1 MARLAALISLIV
13 MLAGCGGGSSS
24 ADPAPRP
31 AAVTVSG
38 QVTFDFVPVV
48 PARGLDLRRDGRASC
63 ARPSPSSCCKTAP
76 SPPARRRTQRA
87 TIRSAT
93 SAPTPMLRCAC
104 GPRCCVSERRAGIS
118 ASSTTS
124 TAMRCI
130 RSPAPCSTRAL
141 RTSRGICMPPPA
153 GRERRTRRRAR
164 PRRSRSST
172 WPTTPLQLVLTAAP
186 STAFPALRF
195 NWSTQNV
202 PVAGTGPGEIGSS
215 RYRPSAGHLSRRRGR
230 SRYRRVRPARH
241 RARVRSLSRASVLAL
256 RQLRWPARAD
266 GSDRLPCRLRRSLGQ
281 RIRGDGDGAARLR
294 RRAQRG
300 SGASVQLR
308 SRATAGPRESES
320 RLVQ

>member
-1 MARLAALISLIV
+1 MARLAALVSLIV

-24 ADPAPRP
+24 ADPGPAP

-48 PARGLDLRRDGRASC
+48 AGARARLRRDGRAPC
-63 ARPSPSSCCKTAP
+63 ARRHRRAAAKRRRHRQHDDGRNGQLFVRQRRANTDVALRVRAEMLRVGAP
-76 SPPARRRTQRA
+76 SWDFRVVDNVNGDALYTLAGAVFNTGAANVTRNLHAASGWTGAAYTA
-87 TIRSAT
+87 TRSA
-93 SAPTPMLRCAC
+93 APFAILDVAYDA
-104 GPRCCVSERRAGIS
+104 V
-118 ASSTTS
+118 
-124 TAMRCI
+124 
-130 RSPAPCSTRAL
+130 
-141 RTSRGICMPPPA
+141 
-153 GRERRTRRRAR
+153 
-164 PRRSRSST
+164 
-172 WPTTPLQLVLTAAP
+172 QLVLTAAP

-215 RYRPSAGHLSRRRGR
+215 RYRTDVGHLSRRRGR
-230 SRYRRVRPARH
+230 SRHRRVRPARH

-256 RQLRWPARAD
+256 GQRRRPARAD

-308 SRATAGPRESES
+308 SRATRRAA
-320 RLVQ
+320 